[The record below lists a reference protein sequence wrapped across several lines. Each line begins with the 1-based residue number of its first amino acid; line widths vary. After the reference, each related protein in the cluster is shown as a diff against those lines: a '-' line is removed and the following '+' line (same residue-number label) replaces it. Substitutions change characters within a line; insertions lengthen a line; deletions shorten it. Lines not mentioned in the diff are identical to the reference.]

1 MWVLLLAEEEA
12 KQKRETRGEGWEEPM
27 SAGPDARLV
36 IVPKRPSL
44 SPLRHLALHI
54 PGSGAQGSGYQ
65 QDWGAHACTPSRE
78 RKI

>member
-65 QDWGAHACTPSRE
+65 QDWGAHAPRE